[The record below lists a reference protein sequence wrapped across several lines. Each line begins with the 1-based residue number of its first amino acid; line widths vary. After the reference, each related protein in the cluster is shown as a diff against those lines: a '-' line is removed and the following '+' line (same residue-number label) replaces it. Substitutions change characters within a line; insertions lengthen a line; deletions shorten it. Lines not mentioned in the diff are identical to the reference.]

1 MESGQVPKASGG
13 IAKTVSPIAGSTQ
26 KSEKLSMTDESR
38 KDERRDRFDR
48 KKKFKKSTSASHLKK
63 DKQKANKKRPEN
75 EH

>member
-1 MESGQVPKASGG
+1 
-13 IAKTVSPIAGSTQ
+13 
-26 KSEKLSMTDESR
+26 MTDESR

-48 KKKFKKSTSASHLKK
+48 KKKFKKSASASHLKK